1 MCLQSLMDLVVGL
14 VFYAVFMNGLT
25 WWDEHVLPELQE
37 RGMMPRI
44 PGEPVRLSKQD
55 RALPWLTPGTADRS
69 VPLPLYGDLV
79 SACHRIGVTGNN
91 VQQFICTQEERD
103 ANTADFTDSFG
114 ECVISDEFTS
124 FYDGQATL
132 VCKRKV
138 A

>member
-69 VPLPLYGDLV
+69 VPLPSYGDLV
-79 SACHRIGVTGNN
+79 SACHRIGVWIGSPNFYQLCEN
-91 VQQFICTQEERD
+91 LLLVGLQRSIRD
-103 ANTADFTDSFG
+103 A
-114 ECVISDEFTS
+114 
-124 FYDGQATL
+124 
-132 VCKRKV
+132 KV
-138 A
+138 SELENLSVLPIDPAQQQEIHAAG